1 VTLALENGTGGIL
14 ARMNATPPEL
24 ILITPSGIENLGDI
38 RAFIGT
44 HAYNEVIAA
53 YGIELY
59 VRAGG

>member
-1 VTLALENGTGGIL
+1 V
-14 ARMNATPPEL
+14 

-44 HAYNEVIAA
+44 HAYNEVIDA